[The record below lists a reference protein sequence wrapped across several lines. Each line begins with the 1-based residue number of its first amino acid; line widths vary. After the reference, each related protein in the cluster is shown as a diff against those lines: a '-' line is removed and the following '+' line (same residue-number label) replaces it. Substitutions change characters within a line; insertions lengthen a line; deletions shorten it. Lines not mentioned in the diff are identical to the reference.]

1 MKSEIKRMVRAYDKE
16 LCVFIDMRNC
26 KRKRRAMARQMALA
40 WDYKDVEIKNQDD
53 ADEMA
58 SDDIYYMCY

>member
-1 MKSEIKRMVRAYDKE
+1 MKSDIKRLVRAYDKE
-16 LCVFIDMRNC
+16 LCVFRDMRNS

-40 WDYKDVEIKNQDD
+40 WDLSDVQIDCQDD